1 MTQDLYSLHDLTE
14 EFRDIYPVEPRKVVD
29 EPIEVI
35 EDFWGEFNLRHPA
48 CLVSKLSRNRPAR
61 FLASST
67 SSQILLRTLPGHR
80 LPGRQDLRPSLVS
93 DAMKLFLCLDL
104 FDGLCNCIDDEGM
117 SSFPCSVRRSRDTI
131 FQIVINANGSCRH

>member
-48 CLVSKLSRNRPAR
+48 V
-61 FLASST
+61 
-67 SSQILLRTLPGHR
+67 
-80 LPGRQDLRPSLVS
+80 
-93 DAMKLFLCLDL
+93 
-104 FDGLCNCIDDEGM
+104 
-117 SSFPCSVRRSRDTI
+117 
-131 FQIVINANGSCRH
+131 